1 MARRVRCHQHSDQM
15 TEHGAC
21 PKCRIEELE
30 QELARRD
37 EAKRRLEGESVRL
50 CIGRTAYATA
60 LRTILG
66 TFGYREINIYIDFAK
81 PGEKMVR
88 IGDKSNFGTEGV
100 YHIPSGLAKAFIQI
114 IDGTSKNMEEM
125 ATSVASITAERISSV
140 ISETIVS
147 KFTLDKAKKKGVK
160 TAREWLSTPITGAE
174 FLMGDKEPGEE
185 E

>member
-37 EAKRRLEGESVRL
+37 EAKCRLEGESVRL
-50 CIGRTAYATA
+50 LLGRTVYATA
-60 LRTILG
+60 LRTILN
-66 TFGYREINIYIDFAK
+66 TLGYREISIYIDTAK
-81 PGEKMVR
+81 PGDKTVR
-88 IGDKSNFGTEGV
+88 IGGKSNFGQEWV
-100 YHIPSGLAKAFIQI
+100 YRIPTGLAKALIQI

-125 ATSVASITAERISSV
+125 ATSVASLTAERISSI
-140 ISETIVS
+140 ISEEIVS
-147 KFTLDKAKKKGVK
+147 KLSLDAAKKAGVK
-160 TAREWLSTPITGAE
+160 AAKKWLETPVTGAE